1 MHAIHSLAQLGSPYL
16 LRSLLD
22 DNAVKIT
29 GALLTTTQTMYGSMF
44 SIFPIQI
51 NIDTKITP
59 FKVLLAE

>member
-29 GALLTTTQTMYGSMF
+29 GALLTIIQTVYGSMF
-44 SIFPIQI
+44 SIFHIQI